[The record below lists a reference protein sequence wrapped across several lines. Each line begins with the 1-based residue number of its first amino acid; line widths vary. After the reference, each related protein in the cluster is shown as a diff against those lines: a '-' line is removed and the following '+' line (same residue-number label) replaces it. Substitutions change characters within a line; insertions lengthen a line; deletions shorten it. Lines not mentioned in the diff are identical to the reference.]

1 MVFNPL
7 GAAVQDA
14 KVKSSQSNSLSK
26 SKPGT
31 KPTSVHSRLG
41 LPISSSVDRGRS
53 SKDSLPERSERSV
66 QRPLTSTSA
75 SRRSVRLIFYLR
87 NELLIFF
94 VAKCSKIRNN
104 CTIINFFE
112 RK

>member
-41 LPISSSVDRGRS
+41 LPISSSMDRGRS

-66 QRPLTSTSA
+66 QRPLTSASA
-75 SRRSVRLIFYLR
+75 SRRSVRFIFYLR
-87 NELLIFF
+87 NEL
-94 VAKCSKIRNN
+94 
-104 CTIINFFE
+104 
-112 RK
+112 